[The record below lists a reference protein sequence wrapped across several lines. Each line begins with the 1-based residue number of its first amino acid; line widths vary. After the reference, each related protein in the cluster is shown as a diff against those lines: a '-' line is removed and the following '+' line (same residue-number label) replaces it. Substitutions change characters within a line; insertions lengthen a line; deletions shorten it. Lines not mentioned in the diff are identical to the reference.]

1 MYDKEK
7 LVCDQVGAGIDCRP
21 VYDDG
26 DYRNADEKRANYLAR
41 YCPLIS
47 AIICPCGDHL
57 AFLSIALV
65 SLRLLLLGDH
75 SIDKFWRNWRS
86 KAQESFGSILRFDF
100 QGCINSVG
108 CLFEPYMSGL
118 SYRVADMI
126 VGRLTQTDRD
136 AFGVFNFR
144 GDAHSFKRQF
154 MCLFLSAEFGIK
166 NLKRREPTFM
176 LTAEAIEEGIPFL
189 TWYFSSRHW

>member
-47 AIICPCGDHL
+47 AIIRPCGDHL

-65 SLRLLLLGDH
+65 SLRLLLLGDY
-75 SIDKFWRNWRS
+75 SIDKLRRNWRS

-108 CLFEPYMSGL
+108 CLFDPNVSGL
-118 SYRVADMI
+118 TYRMADMI
-126 VGRLTQTDRD
+126 VGRLTQADRD
-136 AFGVFNFR
+136 CFIVSILR
-144 GDAHSFKRQF
+144 SYAHSFKRQ
-154 MCLFLSAEFGIK
+154 
-166 NLKRREPTFM
+166 
-176 LTAEAIEEGIPFL
+176 
-189 TWYFSSRHW
+189 